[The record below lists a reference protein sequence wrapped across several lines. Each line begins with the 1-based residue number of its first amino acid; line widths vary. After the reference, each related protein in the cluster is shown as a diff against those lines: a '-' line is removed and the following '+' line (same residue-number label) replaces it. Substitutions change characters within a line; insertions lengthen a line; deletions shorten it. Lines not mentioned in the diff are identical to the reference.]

1 MIAIGGG
8 SVLDT
13 GKAVSLIY
21 DQKLHILK
29 FTHDKSYD
37 IEKTIPLICIPTT
50 IGTGSEISK
59 NIVVKNHKTGRKH
72 RIIELSV
79 LIL

>member
-1 MIAIGGG
+1 MNALYTARKYQCDGVIAIGGG

-29 FTHDKSYD
+29 FTHDNSYD
-37 IEKTIPLICIPTT
+37 IEKTIPLICNRQP
-50 IGTGSEISK
+50 
-59 NIVVKNHKTGRKH
+59 
-72 RIIELSV
+72 LA
-79 LIL
+79 

>member
-1 MIAIGGG
+1 MIMNALYTARNYQCDGVIAIGGG

-37 IEKTIPLICIPTT
+37 IEKNTT
-50 IGTGSEISK
+50 YLYTD
-59 NIVVKNHKTGRKH
+59 NHWHRK
-72 RIIELSV
+72 
-79 LIL
+79 

>member
-1 MIAIGGG
+1 MNALYTARNYQCDGVIAIGGG

-37 IEKTIPLICIPTT
+37 IEKKYHLFVYRQPLAQ
-50 IGTGSEISK
+50 EMK
-59 NIVVKNHKTGRKH
+59 LVK
-72 RIIELSV
+72 ILS
-79 LIL
+79 